1 MNNIKLSVCIAT
13 YNREKYLTESLSKL
27 LDNKNYFKNTFEVVI
42 VDGASTDNTEE
53 VVKTFQNSLN
63 IKYIKLLEK
72 GGIDKDFDI
81 CVRNASSEYCWL
93 LPDDDIVSEN
103 TIDYIFNKLSLYKE
117 TDLLILNSNC
127 WNYNINTQLNKNNL
141 TINEDFYIDNKDF
154 QTELFKITKH
164 YLSYIGAIIIK
175 KDLWFNSNSEKYY
188 GTRFIHLGVISE
200 IPKNSKI
207 LITCDPKIK
216 IRLGNAEWTNVSFK
230 VWYHLW
236 PSVITLYSSLKIKD
250 INKLCFRSFKAKLG
264 LFLYHRSLNTLN
276 FKTFKENILN
286 NKKLFDTILSFTLIL
301 IPSFLIRLLY
311 HFRYRIENN
320 LVGLYNITDGRFS
333 KNSWKS
339 ID

>member
-1 MNNIKLSVCIAT
+1 MHSITLSICIAT
-13 YNREKYLTESLSKL
+13 YNREKFLKESLTKL
-27 LDNKNYFKNTFEVVI
+27 LVNNNNYKYNFEIVI
-42 VDGASTDNTEE
+42 VDGASTDNTED
-53 VVKTFQNSLN
+53 VINYYKNYLN
-63 IKYIKLLEK
+63 IKYLKLKER

-93 LPDDDIVSEN
+93 LPDDDLISEN
-103 TIDYIFNKLSLYKE
+103 AIDFIFNKLIVYNE

-127 WNYNINTQLNKNNL
+127 WNYNINKQLNKSNLLIKEDVYINN
-141 TINEDFYIDNKDF
+141 NDF
-154 QTELFKITKH
+154 QNDLFKATNH

-175 KDLWFNSNSEKYY
+175 KELWFNTNSKKYY

-207 LITCDPKIK
+207 LITNEPTIK

-230 VWYHLW
+230 IWYHLW
-236 PSVITLYSSLKIKD
+236 PSVINLYTSLKVD
-250 INKLCFRSFKAKLG
+250 NLNKLCFRNFKSKLG

-286 NKKLFDTILSFTLIL
+286 NKIYFDIIISFMIILV
-301 IPSFLIRLLY
+301 PSSLIRLLY
-311 HFRYRIENN
+311 FFRYKIENN
-320 LVGLYNITDGRFS
+320 QVGLFNISDGRFS

-339 ID
+339 IE